1 MTLPRRLRRLLERE
15 DVNFLIT
22 NRLPRRL
29 VSRLAGR
36 VARSQHPLVRDI
48 SIGLWRVFSDLDLS
62 EARST
67 HFRSL
72 RDCFT
77 RQLKQD
83 ARPIDPDPQI
93 LVSPCDAVVGACGAI
108 LGSEL
113 YQIKGAR
120 YALEALFLN
129 DADLIA
135 AHRNGRYAT
144 LRLTPSMYHR
154 FHSPHDCR
162 VEQVSYVAGDAFN
175 VNPPA
180 LKRVEALYCKN
191 ERAVLG
197 TRLAATG
204 HRVTLVAVGAVLVCG
219 IRLNFLDL
227 EHGRPTAG
235 QRLFAC
241 DTALR
246 KGEEIG
252 WFEHGSTILVFAPD
266 GFSLCDNVTPG
277 AAIRMGEPLMRLP

>member
-1 MTLPRRLRRLLERE
+1 MTLRSRLRRLFER
-15 DVNFLIT
+15 DRVNFLIT

-29 VSRLAGR
+29 LSRLAGR
-36 VARSQHPLVRDI
+36 VARIEQPLVRDV
-48 SIGLWRVFSDLDLS
+48 SIGLWRFFCDLDLS
-62 EARST
+62 EAST
-67 HFRSL
+67 TQFRSL

-77 RQLKQD
+77 RQLKPD
-83 ARPIDPDPQI
+83 ARPIETDPRVLI
-93 LVSPCDAVVGACGAI
+93 SPCDALLGAFGPIAEC
-108 LGSEL
+108 EL

-120 YALEALFLN
+120 YALDALLCN
-129 DADLIA
+129 DADLVE
-135 AHRNGRYAT
+135 AHSNGRYAT
-144 LRLTPSMYHR
+144 LRLTSSMYHR

-162 VEQVSYVAGDAFN
+162 VEQVSYVAGDAWN

-180 LKRVEALYCKN
+180 LKRVDALYCKN

-204 HRVTLVAVGAVLVCG
+204 HRITLVPVGAILVCG

-227 EHGRPTAG
+227 ERCRPAAGR
-235 QRLFAC
+235 RFIAC
-241 DTALR
+241 DTAFR

-266 GFSLCDNVTPG
+266 GFSFCDNVRAG
-277 AAIRMGEPLMRLP
+277 ATIRMGQPLMRLP